1 VHLPR
6 RVRRLGELRR
16 EHNADVAQK
25 RRGYVVRYSREPDWE
40 ELPVE
45 QPVVFELAL
54 NLKTG
59 RVALGLTV
67 LPSLLG
73 RADAVI
79 E

>member
-1 VHLPR
+1 MWR
-6 RVRRLGELRR
+6 KSDRLRR
-16 EHNADVAQK
+16 KIFKGA
-25 RRGYVVRYSREPDWE
+25 RLE

-59 RVALGLTV
+59 RAALGLTV

-73 RADAVI
+73 RADEVI